1 MWPNVPAF
9 SKAPL
14 QAGSASCPGKI
25 FLWGEY
31 GILAG
36 LPAWVLAVGP
46 RFRATWGEPSPDSS
60 AWAAHPESPLGRLLS
75 RLEVTSSE
83 WSLRVSEFRRSFV
96 FQDAHSGLGGFGGST
111 AEFILGA
118 YALGLVSESPASI
131 EELWRIYRDLHSADA
146 VLPSGADLV
155 AQASGGCVKVRIQ
168 GADQGLGE
176 MERETVSPALAGSCF
191 RLYSASGIPGRK
203 VATHRHL
210 PELRDRGFFGVD
222 SLLVRALKPWLD
234 SVAQAMKSASLGSPQ
249 ELGALIDGIADALHG
264 LGLEH
269 PSTHLERKKLRSLPG
284 VFGVKGLGALQAD
297 ALLVLCNPEPSVQNR
312 VDAEALGLGLRPV
325 ALPVSSEPGLKAE
338 DPT

>member
-1 MWPNVPAF
+1 MWPNVPAC
-9 SKAPL
+9 SEASLRP
-14 QAGSASCPGKI
+14 GSASCPGKV

-46 RFRATWGEPSPDSS
+46 RFRANWGQSSS
-60 AWAAHPESPLGRLLS
+60 APSSWTAHPESPLGRLLS
-75 RLEVTSSE
+75 RLEGNSSE
-83 WSLRVSEFRRSFV
+83 WSQRVSEFRRSFV

-118 YALGLVSESPASI
+118 NALGLVTESAHST

-168 GADQGLGE
+168 GADQGLGGIE
-176 MERETVSPALAGSCF
+176 IETVSPALGSSSF

-234 SVAQAMKSASLGSPQ
+234 SAPQAMTSASLGRPQ
-249 ELGALIDGIADALHG
+249 ELGALMDGIAEALHG

-269 PSTHLERKKLRSLPG
+269 PCTHLERKKLRAIPG
-284 VFGVKGLGALQAD
+284 VLGVKGLGALQAD

-325 ALPVSSEPGLKAE
+325 ALPLSSESGLKAE
-338 DPT
+338 GPT